1 MVKAVVKAVVKA
13 MAPAEPTA
21 VEPATAEADPA
32 GPSASELVASEPA
45 AAGPPAAGPID
56 RPAAAAWLTAA
67 AITSACRILDSHQRV
82 FERPLIAEP
91 AGGLVPLQRAQALF
105 SSERLVLAHDAAD
118 PAADP
123 GPRLI
128 YANRAALRLWRRP
141 WDAMVGMPSR
151 LTAEPGER
159 AERAQALGRAQ
170 RLTAIGDYAGI
181 RMDSRGRRFRIE
193 GARLWTLLDER
204 GRPLGQA
211 ASFARWWWL

>member
-1 MVKAVVKAVVKA
+1 
-13 MAPAEPTA
+13 MAPAETA
-21 VEPATAEADPA
+21 AAETAAAETAAAEPPA
-32 GPSASELVASEPA
+32 AAPSASETA
-45 AAGPPAAGPID
+45 D
-56 RPAAAAWLTAA
+56 QPAAAAWLTAA

-91 AGGLVPLQRAQALF
+91 AGGLVPVQRAQALF
-105 SSERLVLAHDAAD
+105 SSERLVLAHDGAD
-118 PAADP
+118 PAGDP

-141 WDAMVGMPSR
+141 WHAMVGMPSR

-170 RLTAIGDYAGI
+170 RLAAIDDYAGI
-181 RMDSRGRRFRIE
+181 RVDSRGRRFRIE

>member
-1 MVKAVVKAVVKA
+1 MVKV
-13 MAPAEPTA
+13 M
-21 VEPATAEADPA
+21 ATAEH
-32 GPSASELVASEPA
+32 
-45 AAGPPAAGPID
+45 PAAGLPATEHPAAVPINH
-56 RPAAAAWLTAA
+56 PAAAAWLTAA

-105 SSERLVLAHDAAD
+105 SSERLVLAHDGAD
-118 PAADP
+118 PSDDP

-128 YANRAALRLWRRP
+128 YANRAALHLWRRP
-141 WDAMVGMPSR
+141 WHAMVGMPSR

-170 RLTAIGDYAGI
+170 RLAAIDDYAGI
-181 RMDSRGRRFRIE
+181 RIDSRGRRFRIE

>member
-1 MVKAVVKAVVKA
+1 

-21 VEPATAEADPA
+21 VEPATAEPDPA
-32 GPSASELVASEPA
+32 GPSASEPAASEP
-45 AAGPPAAGPID
+45 PAARPID
-56 RPAAAAWLTAA
+56 QPAAAAWLTAA

-105 SSERLVLAHDAAD
+105 SSERLVLAHDGAD
-118 PAADP
+118 PTSDP

-141 WDAMVGMPSR
+141 WRAMVGMPSR
-151 LTAEPGER
+151 LTAELGER

-170 RLTAIGDYAGI
+170 GLGAISDYAGI
-181 RMDSRGRRFRIE
+181 RVDSSGRRFRIE
-193 GARLWTLLDER
+193 GARLWTLLDEQ
-204 GRPLGQA
+204 GRPQGQA